1 MLESLRCAVRGVA
14 LVFRSQRNARIHA
27 GVAAAVVAAG
37 VWLGLTRAEWCWIV
51 LAIVAVWAAEA
62 SNTAVERLTD
72 LVSPARHPLAG
83 QAKDV
88 AAGAVLITA
97 AGAALIG
104 LIVLGPHV
112 LAVLPGAAGR

>member
-1 MLESLRCAVRGVA
+1 MIESLRCALRGVC
-14 LVFRSQRNARIHA
+14 LVFLSQRNARIQA
-27 GVAAAVVAAG
+27 GIAAAVVAAG
-37 VWLGLTRAEWCWIV
+37 AWLGLTPAEWCWIV
-51 LAIVAVWAAEA
+51 FVIMAVWAAEA
-62 SNTAVERLTD
+62 FNTAVERVAD
-72 LVSPARHPLAG
+72 LVSPAHHPLAG

-112 LAVLPGAAGR
+112 LATLPGGTGR